1 MWDQRY
7 SEEGFAYGS
16 EPNDFLVAAVEF
28 LPPNGTILCLG
39 EGEGR
44 NAVYLAERGHH
55 VVAVDSSAV
64 GLAKA
69 ASFARH
75 RGVVLRTEKA
85 DLADYTIPPFSY
97 DGIISI
103 FCHLRPEIQAKVH
116 AQIYQGL
123 RPGGI
128 FILEGFSKKQIEFD
142 SGGPKDEALLMDLD
156 TLKQELS
163 ALKLRHTVER
173 ERVIHEG
180 KYHDGRSAIIQVI
193 GVKE

>member
-103 FCHLRPEIQAKVH
+103 FCHLRPEVQAKVH

>member
-28 LPPNGTILCLG
+28 LPPNGTILSLG

-75 RGVVLRTEKA
+75 RGVVVRTEKA

-97 DGIISI
+97 DGIVSI
-103 FCHLRPEIQAKVH
+103 FCHMQPEAQARVH

-128 FILEGFSKKQIEFD
+128 FILEGFSKRQMEFD
-142 SGGPKDEALLMDLD
+142 SGGPKDVELLMDLNSVE
-156 TLKQELS
+156 QELS
-163 ALKLRHTVER
+163 ALKLRHTVDR
-173 ERVIHEG
+173 ERVIREG
-180 KYHDGRSAIIQVI
+180 KYHNGRSAIIQVI

>member
-85 DLADYTIPPFSY
+85 DLAEFTIPPFSY
-97 DGIISI
+97 DGIVSI
-103 FCHLRPEIQAKVH
+103 FCHLRPEVQARVH

-128 FILEGFSKKQIEFD
+128 FILEGFSKGQIEFD
-142 SGGPKDEALLMDLD
+142 SGGPKDPDLLMDLD

-163 ALKLRHTVER
+163 ALKLRHSVDR
-173 ERVIHEG
+173 ERVIREG
-180 KYHDGRSAIIQVI
+180 KYHDGRSAVIQVI